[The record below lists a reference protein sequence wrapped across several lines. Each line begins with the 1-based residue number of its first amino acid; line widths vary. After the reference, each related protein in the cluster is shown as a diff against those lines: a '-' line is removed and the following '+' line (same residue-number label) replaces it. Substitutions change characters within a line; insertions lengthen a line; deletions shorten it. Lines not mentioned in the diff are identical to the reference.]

1 MNSILLEL
9 EQKICDVWESIQFY
23 KTKIEDAEDDYLRK
37 YYMSELNKRKKLYW
51 SLIKKKEKF
60 CRRKKYGRI
69 N

>member
-23 KTKIEDAEDDYLRK
+23 KTKLEDAEDDYLRK
-37 YYMSELNKRKKLYW
+37 RYMSELNKRKKYYR

-60 CRRKKYGRI
+60 YKRRKYG
-69 N
+69 